1 MERAQDCDADAA
13 RLSSGGIRLRAKGK
27 WALLSLGLGL
37 RLWTDVALHIRRP
50 HEFWRPGEESHYGCQ
65 YPLGD
70 SIELQITASRPT
82 PSAIRLRI
90 PAWAE
95 TPLIRVNGKRV
106 PETVQSGTFASL
118 SREWNSGD
126 RIELKLP
133 RRLELK
139 PVDAEHPNMVAL
151 VSGRIVLFA
160 ISDDTRLTWKGGAR
174 NTHCCIA

>member
-1 MERAQDCDADAA
+1 
-13 RLSSGGIRLRAKGK
+13 
-27 WALLSLGLGL
+27 
-37 RLWTDVALHIRRP
+37 
-50 HEFWRPGEESHYGCQ
+50 
-65 YPLGD
+65 
-70 SIELQITASRPT
+70 LQITASRPT

-126 RIELKLP
+126 RI
-133 RRLELK
+133 K